1 MRPFIAHYF
10 LNQMLFYLKVRMRTS
25 ISQQLKGLQALN
37 DDDVLKKNNEFS
49 LQKEKPLKEINYLN
63 FFLKYV

>member
-1 MRPFIAHYF
+1 
-10 LNQMLFYLKVRMRTS
+10 MLFYLKVRMRTS